1 LREKSRLYAERAIR
15 RVYGATDQDTLQAA
29 VGLVDAARDIDPVLL
44 AEIVRPGRVV
54 RRWDDPA
61 VRRRHGD
68 VAL

>member
-1 LREKSRLYAERAIR
+1 
-15 RVYGATDQDTLQAA
+15 
-29 VGLVDAARDIDPVLL
+29 VLL